1 MRAGLQASHAA
12 MHRPATSTAAT
23 RRRRA
28 PRPALLRP
36 AAALLAL
43 ACLSPALRPAAALRH
58 AAAPRRATL
67 LRSQDAVDLE
77 DLDALLSPYARI
89 EFVEGVDET
98 VVPTIKMT
106 RSATSSRDGEFFTGT
121 ATFWFDKADA
131 LFRDITADSLI
142 TGMRLCDEEGV
153 VETADVKAEFRR
165 GNPAGIT
172 AVLVLSSPDEWNR
185 FMRFM
190 TRFADQSGLAFTA
203 AQGMR
208 GTEGAGGS

>member
-1 MRAGLQASHAA
+1 M
-12 MHRPATSTAAT
+12 
-23 RRRRA
+23 
-28 PRPALLRP
+28 
-36 AAALLAL
+36 
-43 ACLSPALRPAAALRH
+43 
-58 AAAPRRATL
+58 
-67 LRSQDAVDLE
+67 DLE

-190 TRFADQSGLAFTA
+190 KRYSDKNGMGFMAADGPASPL
-203 AQGMR
+203 
-208 GTEGAGGS
+208 